1 MSADAIENFPS
12 SFVGI
17 PPSPA
22 DSGTALSV
30 KPGEAVNLPNPE
42 PFNCTVWSAGVQA
55 SRFNS
60 EIIRVTLVP
69 RTTVASGS
77 NAAVLPQ
84 AIIHVADESD
94 FPSGGGTFSIIL
106 DDDGTVQTIRFT
118 GTAAGELTGCTGG
131 VGTLTTGDVVTGDD
145 LTITRQAETA
155 GNALVPVRS
164 ILLGDQIEATITK
177 KTLNDLVSA
186 GGGLAS
192 VSDGIVTVAPA
203 ASIRFTSA
211 AVVTDGGSGE
221 AQVAIFPADLV
232 EVISAFGQTINPSS
246 NTALTWTYSSGSAGI
261 LDYTD
266 STAPT
271 VTDTGWYKIAGTV
284 ENNAPTDPTAVI
296 STILVC
302 GFDNVRSQCN
312 MSPTIGGFIQST
324 FFWFG
329 KLTAGD
335 AFNLDVFHNDSAS
348 SDVNLAARV
357 TKVF

>member
-17 PPSPA
+17 PPDPA
-22 DSGTALSV
+22 ASGTTLSV
-30 KPGEAVNLPNPE
+30 KPGEAVNYPNPE

-55 SRFNS
+55 NRLNS

-69 RTTVASGS
+69 RTAVASGS
-77 NAAVLPQ
+77 GGLGLPQ
-84 AIIHVADESD
+84 ATLDVDDETTFSS
-94 FPSGGGTFSIIL
+94 SGGTCSIIL
-106 DDDGTVQTIRFT
+106 IDGSVQTIAFT
-118 GTAAGELTGCTGG
+118 GTASGQLIGCTGG
-131 VGTLTTGDVVTGDD
+131 AGVLTTGDVVTGDD
-145 LTITRQAETA
+145 WTITRQAETA
-155 GNALVPVRS
+155 GNGIIPARS

-177 KTLNDLVSA
+177 KTLNDLVGA

-266 STAPT
+266 PTAPT